1 MNLSELLK
9 EASRPEVVKTAAS
22 DKAVKSEEVEKLAS
36 VLEAFAEEDT
46 LLDDLARAAVIADML
61 EKNHGQKGN
70 A

>member
-1 MNLSELLK
+1 MATLSEIINK
-9 EASRPEVVKTAAS
+9 SQPEVVKKAS

-36 VLEAFAEEDT
+36 VLEALSEEDT
-46 LLDDLARAAVIADML
+46 MLDDLARAAVIADML

>member
-1 MNLSELLK
+1 MTLSQLLNK
-9 EASRPEVVKTAAS
+9 ASQPEITKTAS
-22 DKAVKSEEVEKLAS
+22 DKVVKSKEIEKLAS

>member
-1 MNLSELLK
+1 MTLSELLNK
-9 EASRPEVVKTAAS
+9 ASQPEVTKTAS
-22 DKAVKSEEVEKLAS
+22 DRAVKSEEVEKLAS

-46 LLDDLARAAVIADML
+46 LLDDLARAAVVADML